1 MGRGRRSRVVG
12 PDGYSPAMPLPQP
25 VDGAKGPY
33 DAGYL
38 PRFEMKFH
46 PAEEPIT
53 EPVAKLGGDPIWLD
67 EPCWPVHPGT
77 REPLDFI
84 GQFPVPGEP
93 GDERRMAYL
102 FLSYD
107 DYETG
112 GMAAEDGEAVL
123 LIQPGGRTPGFAAIG
138 PSGTKGRSLWRFGPN
153 EEQVPVEFRIDLM
166 PVPDEVEQE
175 LEAYGT
181 VDAND
186 YLGGRPVYP
195 DWAGVEAPWRF
206 YFCLAGTDL
215 DEQYYLNFAHGYGY
229 AYLSPD
235 RLEGRFSWEA
245 A

>member
-1 MGRGRRSRVVG
+1 MQAPACSVG
-12 PDGYSPAMPLPQP
+12 ADGYSPGMLLPRP
-25 VDGAKGPY
+25 VEGAEGPY

-38 PRFEMKFH
+38 PRLEMKVH
-46 PAEEPIT
+46 AVEEPIT

-67 EPCWPVHPGT
+67 KPCWPVHPTT

-84 GQFPVPGEP
+84 GQFPVPAEP
-93 GDERRMAYL
+93 SEERRMAYL

-112 GMAAEDGEAVL
+112 GVDPEDGEAVL
-123 LIQPGGRTPGFAAIG
+123 LIQPGGRIPEFAAIG
-138 PSGTKGRSLWRFGPN
+138 PTGTKGRSLWRFGP
-153 EEQVPVEFRIDLM
+153 EEELVPVECRIELT
-166 PVPDEVEQE
+166 PVPDEVEQDLE
-175 LEAYGT
+175 LHGT
-181 VDAND
+181 VNVDN
-186 YLGGRPVYP
+186 YFGGRPAYP

-206 YFCLAGTDL
+206 YFCLSGTDL
-215 DEQYYLNFAHGYGY
+215 DEQYFLNFAHGYGY